1 MSGMKIA
8 FIDSND
14 GIYAYASGFPWAIG
28 GAEWSQWVLSRV
40 LVDAGWS
47 VIVGV
52 RDRLNAGERTFVDGV
67 EFVGIGQRQILLA
80 WHEFLWSYRP
90 DWLYWRGASH
100 LWGPAVEIAKFAGI
114 RTIFAAACDL
124 DIQPRHAS
132 LYRPRWWP
140 LYAWGL
146 ARTDGIFVQHAAQ
159 LSALPP
165 RWRMKASIF
174 PKVCDV
180 SEVVGDAIMMKPHAQ
195 REKYVAWVGMLCQL
209 KRPDIVIEM
218 ARKTPSTRFI
228 VCGGPTNFMSPPG
241 YGERIVNEFR
251 ATPNIEYLGQVPPL
265 KAQQVIADAAVLLCT
280 SDVEGFPN
288 TFVQAWS
295 CGTPVV
301 SLKIDPDQII
311 ARRGLGVVTQGID
324 RTIAEIEDLTNSPE
338 RRQEI
343 ADRARKHVVESYSA
357 ATVIRLFENALSA
370 VS

>member
-1 MSGMKIA
+1 MKIA

-14 GIYAYASGFPWAIG
+14 GIYAYASGLPRAVG
-28 GAEWSQWVLSRV
+28 GAERSQWVFSRV
-40 LVDAGWS
+40 LAAAGWS

-80 WHEFLWSYRP
+80 WHEFLWSHRP

-124 DIQPRHAS
+124 DIQPRHAP

-165 RWRMKASIF
+165 RWRMKASIL
-174 PKVCDV
+174 PTVCDV
-180 SEVVGDAIMMKPHAQ
+180 SEVVGDTTTTKPHAQ

-209 KRPDIVIEM
+209 KRPEIVIEM
-218 ARKTPSTRFI
+218 ARKAPSTRFI

-241 YGERIVNEFR
+241 YGENIVNEFR

-265 KAQQVIADAAVLLCT
+265 KAQQVISDAAVLLCT

-295 CGTPVV
+295 SGTPVV
-301 SLKIDPDQII
+301 SLKIDPNRII
-311 ARRGLGVVTQGID
+311 EQAGLGLVSINPERAIADIAALLDAPQLRDEIGIRARRFV
-324 RTIAEIEDLTNSPE
+324 IEN
-338 RRQEI
+338 
-343 ADRARKHVVESYSA
+343 YSA
-357 ATVIRLFENALSA
+357 ATVVTLFERALRDGR
-370 VS
+370 